1 MRTGERLMPQLPTT
15 TVETPWLILHSMQA
29 GPHSTARSSCVC
41 ASMKPGATAFP
52 VAITSRSAEYAP
64 RSPTATMRSPV
75 TPTSPLVRAA
85 PVPSKMVASRRIR
98 SQRKDMAGPLANRV
112 AGIEH
117 AARRAVQAGGTA
129 TRFVAWADTP
139 RRGAASRSASMSDQ
153 PVVAGKA
160 PIKIAVEAGKDYW
173 WCSCGKSA
181 KQPFCDGSHKG
192 SSFAP
197 MKYTADKTGDA
208 WFCACKGTGKS
219 PLCDGA
225 HKKL

>member
-1 MRTGERLMPQLPTT
+1 
-15 TVETPWLILHSMQA
+15 
-29 GPHSTARSSCVC
+29 
-41 ASMKPGATAFP
+41 
-52 VAITSRSAEYAP
+52 
-64 RSPTATMRSPV
+64 
-75 TPTSPLVRAA
+75 
-85 PVPSKMVASRRIR
+85 
-98 SQRKDMAGPLANRV
+98 
-112 AGIEH
+112 
-117 AARRAVQAGGTA
+117 
-129 TRFVAWADTP
+129 
-139 RRGAASRSASMSDQ
+139 MSDQ